1 MPNYRATLDTMI
13 EGRPTAEGA
22 EVKILSEER
31 AKAYKAAGLIE
42 EIKEEAETK
51 ADKKA
56 KETLAEEAKK
66 IDTSSDKRTEK

>member
-22 EVKILSEER
+22 IVRGLSDDKVKS
-31 AKAYKAAGLIE
+31 YKAAGLIE
-42 EIKEEAETK
+42 EIKEDAETK
-51 ADKKA
+51 AEKKA
-56 KETLAEEAKK
+56 NEVASEEAKK